1 MRNCNA
7 VGINQVLLQVYCCKC
22 KADDIIMVMS
32 DGVHDNLHPGMLN
45 VSPRDLKINYDTW
58 QLAQENTIDV
68 ETVASN
74 FRVELLKEII
84 LKSNNQ
90 ISTSTILDA
99 TMKFSHEITKS
110 SREFMQTNPGKRL
123 PRDYDLYPG
132 KMDHTTSILFR
143 VGYISEPSPLE
154 LLSSP
159 NSPSRYFFFYISPFY
174 FLSIQLDKDSMIV
187 LSISSV
193 DVFYIST
200 HLLFIR
206 VSIEIKIDL

>member
-45 VSPRDLKINYDTW
+45 VSPRGLKINYDTW

-84 LKSNNQ
+84 LKSNINEYNTRCDYEILARNHKVFARVYANQ
-90 ISTSTILDA
+90 
-99 TMKFSHEITKS
+99 
-110 SREFMQTNPGKRL
+110 SRKETTKRL
-123 PRDYDLYPG
+123 R
-132 KMDHTTSILFR
+132 S
-143 VGYISEPSPLE
+143 
-154 LLSSP
+154 LSW
-159 NSPSRYFFFYISPFY
+159 
-174 FLSIQLDKDSMIV
+174 
-187 LSISSV
+187 
-193 DVFYIST
+193 
-200 HLLFIR
+200 
-206 VSIEIKIDL
+206 